1 MCQITGVGQ
10 SRHGKGLIVR
20 YSLLD
25 LNGALILGVGLGM
38 LACFSLEFFLDIP
51 AGGAL
56 IGIIAAATVGVGSV
70 YSSSMRS
77 RARDRARRETRDA
90 VPPAAGGGK
99 TAE

>member
-1 MCQITGVGQ
+1 M
-10 SRHGKGLIVR
+10 IVR

-25 LNGALILGVGLGM
+25 LNGALILGAGLGM
-38 LACFSLEFFLDIP
+38 LACFSLDYFFHIP

-77 RARDRARRETRDA
+77 RARNRARREA
-90 VPPAAGGGK
+90 QNSAPPRVGNGNTEK
-99 TAE
+99 

>member
-1 MCQITGVGQ
+1 M
-10 SRHGKGLIVR
+10 IVR

-25 LNGALILGVGLGM
+25 LNGALILGLGLGM
-38 LACFSLEFFLDIP
+38 LFCFSLEFFLDIP

-77 RARDRARRETRDA
+77 RARDRARKNA
-90 VPPAAGGGK
+90 QSLFPPAADGGK
-99 TAE
+99 ALK

>member
-1 MCQITGVGQ
+1 M
-10 SRHGKGLIVR
+10 R

-77 RARDRARRETRDA
+77 RARERARRQAQNIT
-90 VPPAAGGGK
+90 PPGADSGNTG
-99 TAE
+99 E